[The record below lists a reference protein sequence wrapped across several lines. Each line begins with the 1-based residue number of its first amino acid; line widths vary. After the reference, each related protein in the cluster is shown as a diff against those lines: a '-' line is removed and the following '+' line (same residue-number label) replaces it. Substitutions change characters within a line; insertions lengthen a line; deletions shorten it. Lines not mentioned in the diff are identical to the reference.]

1 MYVYAIILFVLA
13 GVLVLLG
20 VPIIQGKI
28 ILAIVSG
35 ISGNCCYMRHARRI
49 VRKFSTGQDSKII
62 SAQNVAILEKKGGTT
77 IIGVILLM
85 IVEFV
90 MSIVRS

>member
-1 MYVYAIILFVLA
+1 
-13 GVLVLLG
+13 
-20 VPIIQGKI
+20 
-28 ILAIVSG
+28 
-35 ISGNCCYMRHARRI
+35 MRHARRI